1 MQKIPWHSVHTGFF
15 TTLIEDSSQQAAEN
29 ALAIAVQIDLLFVFL
44 FYFLEIRI
52 HDIVIRRTRVGR

>member
-1 MQKIPWHSVHTGFF
+1 VALGAHGIF

-52 HDIVIRRTRVGR
+52 HDIVIRRTRAGR